1 METTKKLSIVIPVY
15 NSDEE
20 HLEKCLTKLIEQTYK
35 NIEIFIVNFNTEEKN
50 KRITEKYKDSRIK
63 NITLQGKKGLF
74 QAEIYGAKKATGDYI
89 TFLNYRDYPS
99 VDYYRTLMSSAT
111 QNDADIAWGN
121 FVLEYESGEKKICNL
136 MDSKRLNLSN
146 EEILKQYFKQ
156 EGLSFDWQVTWNKVY
171 KKEVFKKAE
180 KYFDKVNKNITFG
193 DDFLISTLLFSFSKK
208 LVKEDLNDCIFHYV
222 YKNKKNN
229 SKKIEDEIDSLINA
243 FDYVSDF

>member
-121 FVLEYESGEKKICNL
+121 FVLEYES
-136 MDSKRLNLSN
+136 
-146 EEILKQYFKQ
+146 
-156 EGLSFDWQVTWNKVY
+156 
-171 KKEVFKKAE
+171 
-180 KYFDKVNKNITFG
+180 
-193 DDFLISTLLFSFSKK
+193 
-208 LVKEDLNDCIFHYV
+208 CI
-222 YKNKKNN
+222 
-229 SKKIEDEIDSLINA
+229 
-243 FDYVSDF
+243 